1 MQIRILYFGENQNM
15 SNPWEKIKL
24 SDYENHM
31 RLDSVMQL
39 KIMNEIMR
47 EQFYDY
53 DVSVAMILG
62 VAGGNGLNHID
73 TKRFKKVYGVD
84 INDEYLKECISRFPQ
99 LKDIF
104 VPIQADLQSDKLTLQ
119 KSEIVIA
126 NLLIEYIGYESFQR
140 VIFKVCPRYISCVI
154 QENGSSNFVSDSPYR
169 HAFDQLKYIH
179 HKITECDLTLSMQ
192 KIRYKFMLRKEYML
206 PNAKKLLRL
215 DYVLQA

>member
-1 MQIRILYFGENQNM
+1 M

-73 TKRFKKVYGVD
+73 AKRFKKVYGVD
-84 INDEYLKECISRFPQ
+84 INDEYLKECVSRFPQ

-140 VIFKVCPRYISCVI
+140 VISKVYPRYISCVI

-169 HAFDQLKYIH
+169 HAFDQLEDIH
-179 HKITECDLTLSMQ
+179 HQIIECDLTFSMQ